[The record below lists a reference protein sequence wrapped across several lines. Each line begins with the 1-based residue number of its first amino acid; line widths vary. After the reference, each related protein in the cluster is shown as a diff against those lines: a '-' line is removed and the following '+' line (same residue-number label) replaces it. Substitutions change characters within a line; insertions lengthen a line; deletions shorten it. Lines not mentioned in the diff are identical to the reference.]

1 MGLREDIRLDIATV
15 IFDQAG
21 LGDPATLTTP
31 DGVQY
36 TITIVRNSQSD
47 FVPVEPGQG
56 SSDTFEILKSADFE
70 IIPNCRIEDSDGVVW
85 VVQPGI
91 RNDVLSG
98 VYSAPVISNGR
109 LKA

>member
-1 MGLREDIRLDIATV
+1 MSLKTQFETDNQSVFFNTDEFAES
-15 IFDQAG
+15 
-21 LGDPATLTTP
+21 ATLTTP

-36 TITIVRNSQSD
+36 PIAIVRSSQSD

-56 SSDTFEILKSADFE
+56 NSDTFEILKSADFE
-70 IIPNCRIEDSDGVVW
+70 IVPNCRIEDSDGVVW